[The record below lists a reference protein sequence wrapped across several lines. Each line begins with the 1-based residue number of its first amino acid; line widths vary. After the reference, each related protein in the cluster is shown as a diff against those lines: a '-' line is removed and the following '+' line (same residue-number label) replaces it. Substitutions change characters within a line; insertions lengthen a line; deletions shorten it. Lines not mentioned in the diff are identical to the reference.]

1 MGKMPK
7 AVKKKTER
15 TRPTSGLFEKRPKNL
30 RIGGTVQPARD
41 LTRFVRWPRYILMQR
56 QKRVLYQ
63 RLRVPPAINQ
73 FTKTLTSNQ
82 SKNLW
87 RLLAKYSPES
97 KKDKIARLK
106 AAAESKAQG
115 KEVATSKPHLL
126 KFGLNHVTHLVE
138 AGEAKLVVI
147 ARDVD
152 PVELV
157 VWLPSLCRNK
167 GIPYVIVKDKA
178 RLGKMAKQSTA
189 TCVAFTTVRNEDK
202 NDLEKLCTLGRNEF
216 NELAAAHNTWGN
228 PVMGIKARHKMER
241 IEKLKAQE
249 VMKKN

>member
-1 MGKMPK
+1 MPK
-7 AVKKKTER
+7 QQKKKVER
-15 TRPTSGLFEKRPKNL
+15 TRPTSGLFENRPKNL

-115 KEVATSKPHLL
+115 KEVATAKPHLL

-147 ARDVD
+147 AHDVD

-202 NDLEKLCTLGRNEF
+202 NDLEKLCHLGRNEF
-216 NELAAAHNTWGN
+216 NELGAAHNTWGA

-241 IEKLKAQE
+241 IEKLKANE

>member
-1 MGKMPK
+1 
-7 AVKKKTER
+7 
-15 TRPTSGLFEKRPKNL
+15 
-30 RIGGTVQPARD
+30 
-41 LTRFVRWPRYILMQR
+41 MQR

-138 AGEAKLVVI
+138 AGEAKLNSI
-147 ARDVD
+147 SSMPS
-152 PVELV
+152 PVYQ
-157 VWLPSLCRNK
+157 WR
-167 GIPYVIVKDKA
+167 KA
-178 RLGKMAKQSTA
+178 FLLNMA
-189 TCVAFTTVRNEDK
+189 V
-202 NDLEKLCTLGRNEF
+202 
-216 NELAAAHNTWGN
+216 
-228 PVMGIKARHKMER
+228 PM
-241 IEKLKAQE
+241 
-249 VMKKN
+249 